1 MAHCSI
7 YGKRTAAGKILPDRS
22 PSYIL
27 RPFAQS
33 ANQNSLERSHTL
45 LLLLSQILVNYTYK
59 FFYRNSVNH
68 ASLFQ
73 RLHLWRR
80 SSNTVHP
87 CTHQNLCGIN
97 IIAKQLTHKCFF
109 RHLHEQFLLLILLY
123 WYMESIILFFS
134 LGKADF
140 LQKDRKYLHFRKNMA
155 LQLWSAKKSPGNTR
169 FPGLSH
175 VRYYSHV

>member
-1 MAHCSI
+1 MNRQPF
-7 YGKRTAAGKILPDRS
+7 YGIK
-22 PSYIL
+22 L
-27 RPFAQS
+27 RVFLCKVFI
-33 ANQNSLERSHTL
+33 QNIHKLIAVNSMYHTG
-45 LLLLSQILVNYTYK
+45 
-59 FFYRNSVNH
+59 
-68 ASLFQ
+68 LFQ

-155 LQLWSAKKSPGNTR
+155 LQLWYAKKSPGNTR
-169 FPGLSH
+169 FPGLLH